1 MKNYT
6 VEVNWKTP
14 VRVNWLKSESG
25 MSDGEFR
32 DRFGFGQT
40 EIDFAMDGR
49 ETLSLSRL
57 REVASYFGL
66 TLGQVCGAEAM

>member
-1 MKNYT
+1 MKEYKIET
-6 VEVNWKTP
+6 NWKTP
-14 VRVNWLKSESG
+14 VVVNFVKSRSG
-25 MSDGEFR
+25 MSDSEFR
-32 DRFGFGQT
+32 DRFGFGQA

-66 TLGQVCGAEAM
+66 TIGQVCGAEAM